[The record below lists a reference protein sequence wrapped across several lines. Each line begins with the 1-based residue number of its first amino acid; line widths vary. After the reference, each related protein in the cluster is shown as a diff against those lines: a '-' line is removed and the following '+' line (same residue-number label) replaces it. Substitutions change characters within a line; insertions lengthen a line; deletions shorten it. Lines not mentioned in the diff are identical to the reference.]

1 MTQYFRND
9 LSTDSIQMLMFI
21 PPSESRDVDFRFLRP
36 LEPTLVFATYWRFAA
51 ERQEIFFRRLRNPDP
66 PWTNDP
72 ILQLH
77 KFTNA
82 YRASDRVSQYLI
94 RNVIYAGSF
103 SSRDLF
109 FRILLFKI
117 FNKIETW
124 ELLDEAF
131 GPITFS
137 TFSFDPYDK
146 ALSAA
151 LEKGDRLYSAAYIMP
166 SAGRNSDYARKHQG
180 HLHLLKNMMRDYLAD
195 RICDAPSMRQAFTL
209 LRSCPSI
216 GDFLAYQY
224 VTDVNYSEL
233 TNFSEMEF
241 VVPGPGARDGIRKCF
256 SNMGGL
262 TEAELIKFITDRQED
277 CFAAVGVR
285 FPTLWG
291 RRLQLIDCQN
301 LFCEV
306 GKYARVAHPEFTGG
320 SGRTRI
326 KQKLRP
332 SDKPIDPF
340 FPPKW
345 NINSRINDPPEYV
358 PSS

>member
-1 MTQYFRND
+1 MTQYSRND
-9 LSTDSIQMLMFI
+9 LNTNSMQMWMFT

-36 LEPTLVFATYWRFAA
+36 LQPTLVFATYWRFAA
-51 ERQEIFFRRLRNPDP
+51 ERQEIFFRRLRNPNP

-72 ILQLH
+72 ILQHH

-131 GPITFS
+131 GPITLS
-137 TFSFDPYDK
+137 TFSFNAYDK
-146 ALSAA
+146 ALSSAF
-151 LEKGDRLYSAAYIMP
+151 EKGDRLYSAAYIMP
-166 SAGRNSDYARKHQG
+166 SGGRNSDYARKHQG
-180 HLHLLKNMMRDYLAD
+180 HLQLLKKMMRDHLSD

-241 VVPGPGARDGIRKCF
+241 VVPGPGAKDGIRKCF

-262 TEAELIKFITDRQED
+262 TEAAK
-277 CFAAVGVR
+277 AAVESFRTQFREAGWKEDVASFAR
-285 FPTLWG
+285 MSGALSFSKEGGLSVTITYSDTGFMPT
-291 RRLQLIDCQN
+291 
-301 LFCEV
+301 EV
-306 GKYARVAHPEFTGG
+306 SLSAMRAELEAAK
-320 SGRTRI
+320 
-326 KQKLRP
+326 
-332 SDKPIDPF
+332 
-340 FPPKW
+340 
-345 NINSRINDPPEYV
+345 
-358 PSS
+358 